1 MTILRFL
8 ALPVLLVALALLFS
22 GCGGGGDNDDQALQ
36 SIRYELRST
45 AGTISTGGTPVVKP
59 VLGRA
64 HRVGEAAQQ
73 LVVLAD
79 AKGLRLTGVLPV
91 DGAGLR
97 LIAYVDGHE
106 AVRKM
111 LTPADHAVGA
121 EIDAPAGALVVV
133 TVEAFITGAGV
144 PAALTWDE
152 LRLSIFSKV

>member
-22 GCGGGGDNDDQALQ
+22 GCGGGGDDDDQALQ

-45 AGTISTGGTPVVKP
+45 AGTIGTGGAPVVKH

-64 HRVGEAAQQ
+64 HRVGEVAQRI
-73 LVVLAD
+73 VAFAD
-79 AKGLRLTGVLPV
+79 ADGLRLSGVLPA

-97 LIAYVDGHE
+97 LIVVVGGREVA
-106 AVRKM
+106 RQL
-111 LTPADHAVGA
+111 LTPANQAKSV
-121 EIDAPAGALVVV
+121 EIDASAGALVVV

-144 PAALTWDE
+144 PAAMTWDE